1 MNLPPPWVTRRSL
14 KDGGYWFLI
23 QVAVGLLP
31 LWGTALLLSLVGRPY
46 GLYELLKN
54 GEFVLYAA
62 SFVAGGLYSVRHDIF
77 PARNVLLLSLVVI
90 LVVAS
95 LVFSCISIISIG
107 ENPGWLRV
115 DGKVL
120 TWISV
125 FIFIIS
131 TLICLSITIAE
142 AGNAGGSIPDKFRK
156 NRQALEAGLDKL
168 IQQGASHD

>member
-1 MNLPPPWVTRRSL
+1 MNLATPWITRRSL
-14 KDGGYWFLI
+14 RDGGYWFLI
-23 QVAVGLLP
+23 QVAFGLLP
-31 LWGTALLLSLVGRPY
+31 LWGTALLLSLVGRKY
-46 GLYELLKN
+46 GLYEFLKN

-77 PARNVLLLSLVVI
+77 PARNGLVLSLVAI

-95 LVFSCISIISIG
+95 LVFSCIAVIG
-107 ENPGWLRV
+107 IGANPAWLKV
-115 DGKVL
+115 DADFL
-120 TWISV
+120 TYISV
-125 FIFIIS
+125 VVFVIS
-131 TLICLSITIAE
+131 TLICFGITVAE